1 MKHKG
6 DEDNMI
12 TKLRKSAHTSDLLGA
27 RGAGSLARGAADEID
42 RLRAEVKYW
51 EDKEAHEGMSC
62 YVDNKELDR
71 LRDQVDAAMGLL
83 SEFTDW
89 TPGRGQVEHRRAGHG
104 PCCTCQICGFAHDE
118 CVCEHN
124 AIDLAL
130 NT

>member
-42 RLRAEVKYW
+42 RLRAEVKHW

-71 LRDQVDAAMGLL
+71 LRALVKEAYIEGFKTAIIHGGYMDLTAYDASDAK
-83 SEFTDW
+83 
-89 TPGRGQVEHRRAGHG
+89 A
-104 PCCTCQICGFAHDE
+104 
-118 CVCEHN
+118 
-124 AIDLAL
+124 AL
-130 NT
+130 DT